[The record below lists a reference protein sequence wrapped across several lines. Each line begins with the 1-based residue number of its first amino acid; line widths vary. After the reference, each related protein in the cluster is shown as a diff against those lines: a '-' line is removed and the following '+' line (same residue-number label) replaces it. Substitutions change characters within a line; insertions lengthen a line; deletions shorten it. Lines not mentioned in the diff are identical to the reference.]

1 MTRLMLTF
9 LPLLCLAIA
18 IMPDTSGRISY
29 VRNGTFAN
37 DLRDWKLT
45 GDAFIF
51 IDPHH
56 RGNKCLKV
64 VKIEAPFSLSQHIKI
79 HSGVKAM
86 TVSMRLL
93 APHATPG
100 APVEMRFMASNEK
113 GIAGVATWT
122 VARPGAWQ
130 QVTATMKDVR
140 PGPLTMA
147 FETGSGTGELLID
160 DIVVR

>member
-18 IMPDTSGRISY
+18 IMPDASGRVSY
-29 VRNGTFAN
+29 VRNGTFAK
-37 DLRDWKLT
+37 DLDDWKLS

-64 VKIEAPFSLSQHIKI
+64 AKIESPFALSQHIRI
-79 HSGVKAM
+79 QSRVKSM
-86 TVSMRLL
+86 TVSMRVL
-93 APHATPG
+93 ATTATPS
-100 APVEMRFMASNEK
+100 APVEMRFMASNDK
-113 GIAGVATWT
+113 GIAGVASWSVT
-122 VARPGAWQ
+122 RSGAWQ
-130 QVTATMKDVR
+130 QVTATMKNVR
-140 PGPLTMA
+140 PGALTMA
-147 FETGSGTGELLID
+147 FETGSGAGELLID